1 METRDDMEFLCLWTS
16 PSNMNDEKNLCDA
29 CAAEQDKS
37 LWNQHWNA
45 LQLDGFL
52 VFVQVKQKV
61 GEHGG
66 QQSQYQNMDLATK
79 SKCLRKVFGK
89 RRN

>member
-16 PSNMNDEKNLCDA
+16 PSNMNDEKNLCDV

-52 VFVQVKQKV
+52 VFAQCAMSSRD
-61 GEHGG
+61 EY
-66 QQSQYQNMDLATK
+66 S
-79 SKCLRKVFGK
+79 LRIINNWVL
-89 RRN
+89 RTT